1 MKKIEFKVWTGE
13 KMVSLCDEG
22 LRNYLVIG
30 LTWTAYRRDGSA
42 ICQGGLIKS
51 KAKLLQF
58 TGFKDKNNKD
68 IYEGDIVK
76 FEHDEE
82 ICGPC
87 SYPKRRKYLGQVVDV
102 YLIQHAKPSIFKEYR
117 EKLIKHCQGKK
128 IEIIGNIFE
137 NPELLK

>member
-1 MKKIEFKVWTGE
+1 MREIKFRVWDGD
-13 KMVSLCDEG
+13 KFIWNSQGSQQDKQHFFIGVEG
-22 LRNYLVIG
+22 FIYAKYGRTEYHENLVI
-30 LTWTAYRRDGSA
+30 
-42 ICQGGLIKS
+42 Q
-51 KAKLLQF
+51 QF

-128 IEIIGNIFE
+128 IEIVGNIFE